1 MATNRTLI
9 EIDLVIQAVASC
21 PATSDWLRSAL
32 MTSTRRDP
40 VDMLTDAECLVSL
53 LRERLNAIEEAN
65 NDADQ
70 QQDYINRFER
80 NC

>member
-1 MATNRTLI
+1 MVPNRTLI

-32 MTSTRRDP
+32 TTSLRRDP
-40 VDMLTDAECLVSL
+40 VDMLTDAECLVLL
-53 LRERLNAIEEAN
+53 LRERLNAIEEAH

-70 QQDYINRFER
+70 QHYINRFER